1 MTQLLE
7 STVDGFKI
15 AMGSW
20 IVNLAALFAMLI
32 AIRSPPHY
40 EDEHLNTNAKWTFTM
55 LILMHAA
62 VCTVK
67 VHALYHGDYF
77 WDKQTMLMLIVVGMQ
92 IWLCSSWLYNED
104 RDVTHVLTES

>member
-32 AIRSPPHY
+32 AIRIPPDY
-40 EDEHLNTNAKWTFTM
+40 EDEQLDDSAKWTFFS
-55 LILMHAA
+55 LLAMHAL
-62 VCTVK
+62 VCIVK
-67 VHALYHGDYF
+67 VHALYYGDYF
-77 WDKQTMLMLIVVGMQ
+77 WDKQTMIMLVVVGMQ
-92 IWLCSSWLYNED
+92 IWICSTWLYNED
-104 RDVTHVLTES
+104 RDVTHVLT